1 MLKFEFNG
9 TKYAIDFTHP
19 IEVERK
25 GGKNVTHRTTK
36 CELLINTSSVPTRTI
51 FNTLSDGYSYCHP
64 NDKFD
69 KEIGRKKAL
78 KTAFDNLALSEDAS
92 VHGKDFR
99 KTAWNCYFNRKNTFE
114 NPANP
119 TSKGP
124 ASKFSTNYIPSEQP
138 KYWIKVGNLEVAKYP
153 VTVCDYEK
161 FLNATSYVEPD
172 NWQTQLETPYNPV
185 VNVSWYDANAYCKWS
200 GTRLP
205 TEEEWDRIAYG
216 EKENQRKYPWGNDER
231 ENFGNFWDTG
241 PRQVVSVYKYSAFG
255 TPEGVIDLLGNAWEW
270 TSTVCDYGYVLRGGS
285 WNYLAEVARVSNRY
299 NWSPGVRSNYLGFR
313 CVRDLVPNHPPED
326 TVFEPKDTVTPP
338 DNTPNVVNKIYKDL
352 STEEGRKIW
361 DMVNKAASKNM
372 KNLSEP
378 EIIILKKFTSIL
390 EQTSSASELLDLFVF
405 CDLWSAPEYRQDL
418 SIAIGNIVT
427 KEEFRKTYCS
437 VKK

>member
-19 IEVERK
+19 IEVEKK

-51 FNTLSDGYSYCHP
+51 FSTLSDGYSYCHP

-78 KTAFDNLALSEDAS
+78 KAALDEYQPK
-92 VHGKDFR
+92 HGKDFR
-99 KTAWNCYFNRKNTFE
+99 KAAWDCYFNRKNTFE
-114 NPANP
+114 NPISP
-119 TSKGP
+119 ESTSKEP
-124 ASKFSTNYIPSEQP
+124 VKEPVSKFSTNYIPSEQP
-138 KYWIKVGNLEVAKYP
+138 NYWIKVGNLEVAKYP
-153 VTVCDYEK
+153 VTVRDYEK
-161 FLNATSYVEPD
+161 FLNATFYEQPN

-185 VNVSWYDANAYCKWS
+185 VNISWNDANAYCNWS

-205 TEEEWDRIAYG
+205 TEEEWLRIAYG
-216 EKENQRKYPWGNDER
+216 EKGNQRKYPWGNDER
-231 ENFGNFWDTG
+231 ENFGNFWDNG
-241 PRQVVSVYKYSAFG
+241 PHKTVSVYKYSAFG
-255 TPEGVIDLLGNAWEW
+255 TPEGIVDLLGNVMEW
-270 TSTVCDYGYVLRGGS
+270 TSTAYENYSGGYVLRGGS
-285 WNYLAEVARVSNRY
+285 WYNLAANVRVSNRS
-299 NWSPGVRSNYLGFR
+299 WISPGARLDYQGFR
-313 CVRDLVPNHPPED
+313 CVRDLAPNLPLED
-326 TVFEPKDTVTPP
+326 MVSDPKDTAE
-338 DNTPNVVNKIYKDL
+338 NTPNVVNKIYKDL

-372 KNLSEP
+372 KNSSEP

-390 EQTSSASELLDLFVF
+390 EQTSSVLELFDLFLF
-405 CDLWSAPEYRQDL
+405 CDLWSTPEYRQDL

-427 KEEFRKTYCS
+427 KEEFRKTYIL
-437 VKK
+437 